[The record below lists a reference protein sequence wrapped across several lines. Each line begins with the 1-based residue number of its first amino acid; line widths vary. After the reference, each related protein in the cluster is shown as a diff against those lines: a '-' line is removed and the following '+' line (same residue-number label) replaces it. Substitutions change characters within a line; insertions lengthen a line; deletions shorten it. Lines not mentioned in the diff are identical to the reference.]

1 MTITQTSLSKAKN
14 QFDIKFKEFQ
24 NNYDLAKKD
33 LEKAKELFFKEF
45 NNKKKKYIIYKND
58 PIKAQKLVLDI
69 LEQQINLFEKQK
81 DINSFQTFYL
91 IECDRIIAYNGYC
104 V

>member
-1 MTITQTSLSKAKN
+1 MRITQPSPSEAEN
-14 QFDIKFKEFQ
+14 QYKIKFYEFRD
-24 NNYDLAKKD
+24 NYYLAEKD
-33 LEKAKELFFKEF
+33 PEKAKELFFIEF
-45 NNKKKKYIIYKND
+45 NNKKKNYNIYKND

-81 DINSFQTFYL
+81 DIDSFQTFYL
-91 IECDRIIAYNGYC
+91 LECDRIITYNGYC